1 MPGFSASLQAAL
13 SVAVLALASCSAPA
27 PRSASTSD
35 PEASPQASAPSPD
48 LDTPVPFP
56 DLPHTPAIDRLRTR
70 ATEQNHA
77 ASPETDS
84 PPAWLPE
91 SMHLP
96 AAQIDEASAALDA
109 VLEPIRLEPLFSET
123 LDPLPE
129 PSAKNRDQAL
139 RLYARGRLARANAQ
153 TAEALSAFENAS
165 KLDPGS
171 PQVWRALGNAQM
183 ASGLRSSG
191 IRSLQRAAQL
201 GLDDVRIWALIGLEA
216 VRRRDADN
224 GVRWLVAAR
233 DGLRPGADPVAVSWI
248 EVSLGELLLN
258 RQKLRAG
265 ATLIRS
271 ALTRPV
277 ADSSR
282 STFQSEYATLVR
294 RRPQLWVRVGDAQAL
309 IGDWK
314 GAADAYDHAAEE
326 SSEDFAET
334 IALRRVAVL
343 LASSRTAEA
352 SLTLLDR
359 IARSAGAVT
368 DDDLRTIRELAASE
382 PDLSDA
388 IADLT
393 ATLAAT
399 PSLHSRL
406 LLARLAAASS
416 AVDLSQLP
424 EIELRPE
431 HVLEL
436 LRPFTDADECWSRAR
451 QLVDRN
457 PGDAGSVADALFAG
471 GLISGPNLADRS
483 AGSDLLNMR
492 VRLRMGLPDRSL
504 TFEPQ
509 APTAEET
516 IALIETASMIGRWD
530 AIENL
535 LAPIESQGGL
545 AAARALNA
553 AMMPGRAFPAWHKA
567 MDSSNNAGELLYGA
581 HLALQ
586 ANEPERA
593 GELLLRAHAIDP
605 YEYRIYGLIVQV
617 LSSPAEIAA
626 RTDLENAMR
635 TMRTNVPWSV
645 GYESLEIGQV
655 LSRGFWAEAEARA
668 RNLLDRISTPTA
680 SDFQTLLKLWEQ
692 AAERSDDAALEKAE
706 QWLRDGLDLE
716 RPTQA
721 RAIMLARVIALRNDP
736 LAGQALLAS
745 LPLAPTPVLI
755 EAQAYLLAQGDQRD
769 QAWDLLRTL
778 YDHDTLSLRDSLRL
792 GRVNLE
798 KDQTIAPTLERLT
811 RIPPE
816 IELPLR
822 DLPVFNELANALMS
836 IMLGQGTNVG
846 TDTPLGLEFASLVAF
861 ALDHGASMPGSYH
874 RLRLRALA
882 QSPGVPLTELDQA
895 TAQMHA
901 DLGQVNAGAFQDIF
915 SLLSQQERTQDALLW
930 AVTTL
935 TLDEELDTNI
945 WNAVVGPIA
954 STGTVPTIEK
964 LIDQL
969 AEHELLTQA
978 VAALLPENPDETR
991 TSTDKRAE
999 LAYLFAGIALIRD
1012 ENLQAME
1019 LYRLA
1024 LRYQPDH
1031 AWACNDY
1038 GYLLTDRGE
1047 NLDEAE
1053 RLLEFAIKAL
1063 PDEPNVLDSIGWL
1076 RYKQGRFTGP
1086 RGAAEYLGQ
1095 AAQSPEGLASA
1106 TMNNHLGDTLWMIGQ
1121 IDAARE
1127 SWERAET
1134 LYLKRVREFNSPD
1147 LRRLPLFAKQQ
1158 AQLGAVREKLRA
1170 LEIEDMDP
1178 PVADTLGTRIEP
1190 DR

>member
-1 MPGFSASLQAAL
+1 MPEFNASLQAAL
-13 SVAVLALASCSAPA
+13 SVTVLSLASCATPA
-27 PRSASTSD
+27 PRSASTPD
-35 PEASPQASAPSPD
+35 PQVSMSAPATR
-48 LDTPVPFP
+48 LDEALPFP
-56 DLPHTPAIDRLRTR
+56 DLPSTSAIERLRAR
-70 ATEQNHA
+70 ANGQINADLPTMR
-77 ASPETDS
+77 S

-96 AAQIDEASAALDA
+96 AARIEEASATLDT
-109 VLEPIRLEPLFSET
+109 VLEPIRLDPLFADQLEAM
-123 LDPLPE
+123 PE
-129 PSAKNRDQAL
+129 ASAENREQAL
-139 RLYARGRLARANAQ
+139 RLYARGRLARANGKP
-153 TAEALSAFENAS
+153 AEALSAFENAS

-171 PQVWRALGNAQM
+171 PQVWRELGNAQM

-191 IRSLQRAAQL
+191 IRSLQRAARL

-233 DGLRPGADPVAVSWI
+233 DGLKPGADPVAVSWI

-314 GAADAYDHAAEE
+314 GAADAYDQASEQ
-326 SSEDFAET
+326 SSEDFAEI

-368 DDDLRTIRELAASE
+368 DDDIRTIKQLASSE

-388 IADLT
+388 ISDLT
-393 ATLAAT
+393 AALATT
-399 PSLHSRL
+399 PSLRSRL
-406 LLARLAAASS
+406 LVARLAASNS
-416 AVDLSQLP
+416 AFDINQLP
-424 EIELRPE
+424 PDIELRPE
-431 HVLEL
+431 HVIEL
-436 LRPFTDADECWSRAR
+436 LRPYPDEDQRWSLAR
-451 QLVDRN
+451 KLVERN
-457 PGDAGSVADALFAG
+457 PGDAGSIADALFAG
-471 GLISGPNLADRS
+471 GLISGPNLVQRS
-483 AGSDLLNMR
+483 NGSDLLSLR
-492 VRLRMGLPDRSL
+492 VRLRMGLPNRSL
-504 TFEPQ
+504 IFEPKST
-509 APTAEET
+509 TAEET

-530 AIENL
+530 AVQSL
-535 LAPIESQGGL
+535 LATLESQGGL

-553 AMMPGRAFPAWHKA
+553 AMMPGRAFSVLNKA
-567 MDSSNNAGELLYGA
+567 LDSTEDAGDLIYGS

-586 ANEPERA
+586 ANEPEHA
-593 GELLLRAHAIDP
+593 AQLLLRAHAIDP

-617 LSSPAEIAA
+617 LGNPKVVTA
-626 RTDLENAMR
+626 RPDLEAAMR

-645 GYESLEIGQV
+645 AYESLEIGQV
-655 LSRGFWAEAEARA
+655 LSRGFTAEAQARA
-668 RNLLDRISTPTA
+668 RNLLDRISTPTT
-680 SDFQTLLKLWEQ
+680 SDFQTILKLWEQ
-692 AAERSDDAALEKAE
+692 AAERGDDAALAKAQ

-716 RPTQA
+716 KPTQA
-721 RAIMLARVIALRNDP
+721 RAIILARVIALQTDP
-736 LAGQALLAS
+736 LTGEALLAS
-745 LPLAPTPVLI
+745 LPLAPTPALI
-755 EAQAYLLAQGDQRD
+755 ESRAYLLAKGDRREK
-769 QAWDLLRTL
+769 AWDLLRTL

-798 KDQTIAPTLERLT
+798 KSQTIAPTLEHLAS
-811 RIPPE
+811 IPPE

-822 DLPVFNELANALMS
+822 DLPVFNELANSLMS
-836 IMLGQGTNVG
+836 IMLGQGTQVG

-861 ALDHGASMPGSYH
+861 ALDHGASLPGSYH

-882 QSPGVPLTELDQA
+882 QSPNTTLTELDQA

-915 SLLSQQERTQDALLW
+915 SLLAQLERTQDALIW

-935 TLDEELDTNI
+935 TLDEELNTTLWSAI
-945 WNAVVGPIA
+945 VGPIA
-954 STGTVPTIEK
+954 LTGTVPTIEK

-969 AEHELLTQA
+969 GEHEMLASA
-978 VAALLPENPDETR
+978 VATLLPEEPDETR
-991 TSTDKRAE
+991 TGTDKKAE
-999 LAYLFAGIALIRD
+999 LAYLFAGIAVSRD
-1012 ENLQAME
+1012 ENLRAID
-1019 LYRLA
+1019 LYQLA

-1038 GYLLTDRGE
+1038 GYLLADRGE

-1053 RLLEFAIKAL
+1053 RLLEIAIKAL
-1063 PDEPNVLDSIGWL
+1063 PDQPNVLDSIGWL

-1086 RGAAEYLGQ
+1086 EGAAEYLGQ
-1095 AAQSPEGLASA
+1095 AAQTPQGLASA
-1106 TMNNHLGDTLWMIGQ
+1106 TMNDHLGDTLWMIGQ
-1121 IDAARE
+1121 VEGARE

-1147 LRRLPLFAKQQ
+1147 LRGLPIFAKQQ
-1158 AQLGAVREKLRA
+1158 VRLGAVREKLRA

-1178 PVADTLGTRIEP
+1178 PVARTPGTRIEM
-1190 DR
+1190 DK